1 MQVKNHFFLHFF
13 YLYFVIRFGYNS
25 MKADFKD
32 KWRKVVEIITDNIG
46 EQRTGTWFAVAEPQS
61 YVDNR
66 LALLLPSKFFVE
78 KYENEFYGVLTSAMH
93 KVFGPAVKLDYEI
106 EIVKNDHDSK
116 ITISGVKQ
124 SQAIKSKFVQS
135 MQSPSPISP
144 VEEKK
149 PDFDPQLNEALT
161 FENYCVGE
169 SNRLPFTI
177 AEYIANNPGK
187 NDFNPF
193 FLYGD
198 VGVGKTHLIQAIG
211 IRVKESRPRAK
222 VSFVTLRQFQQ
233 LYQNAYVNKKI
244 PYFIQWFQQMDVL
257 LIDDLQELSGKAG
270 TTDALFAIFNHLHQN
285 GKAIIFTCDRRPMD
299 LDGLA
304 DRLIDRF
311 KWGITEELPKPD
323 LELKKKILEFKASKN
338 GLGLSKEVIDLIA
351 EYSTGSVRELEGIVM
366 GILTR
371 SIALNCPI
379 TTKLAQDVMKHTVRQ
394 RPRKVI
400 NFDMIVEAT
409 AEFYNLNPDVIFSKS
424 RVRDVADARQIIM
437 YLSQK
442 LTSLSSSAIG
452 QKLNRTHTT
461 VLHGIQQVEDRVNF
475 TKDLAEAVSAIESD
489 LKS

>member
-1 MQVKNHFFLHFF
+1 
-13 YLYFVIRFGYNS
+13 
-25 MKADFKD
+25 MKEDYKIMWA
-32 KWRKVVEIITDNIG
+32 KVMEIITDNLG
-46 EQRTGTWFAVAEPQS
+46 EQRANTWFGVAEPLS
-61 YVDNR
+61 YIDNR
-66 LALLLPSKFFVE
+66 LLLKLPSEFFAE
-78 KYENEFYGVLTSAMH
+78 KYENEFYNILTTSLR
-93 KVFGPAVKLDYEI
+93 KVFGNSIKLDYEI
-106 EIVKNDHDSK
+106 EIIKNDKDSK
-116 ITISGVKQ
+116 VKISGTSQ
-124 SQAIKSKFVQS
+124 SPVIRNKFLQS
-135 MQSPSPISP
+135 MQSPSPILDR
-144 VEEKK
+144 EEIK

-161 FENYCVGE
+161 FENYCVGA
-169 SNRLPFTI
+169 SNKLPFTI

-233 LYQNAYVNKKI
+233 LYQNAYIRKEI

-257 LIDDLQELSGKAG
+257 LIDDLQELSHKSG

-299 LDGLA
+299 LDGIA

-338 GLGLSKEVIDLIA
+338 GLGLSKEVINLIA

-379 TTKLAQDVMKHTVRQ
+379 TLDLARDVMKHTVRPKAQ
-394 RPRKVI
+394 RVI

-409 AEFYNLNPDVIFSKS
+409 AEFYNINPDVIFSKS

-437 YLSQK
+437 YLSHK
-442 LTSLSSSAIG
+442 LTNLSSNAIG
-452 QKLNRTHTT
+452 QKLNRSHTT
-461 VLHGIQQVEDRVNF
+461 VLHGITAVEDRVNF
-475 TKDLAEAVSAIESD
+475 TKDLQEAVESIEAD
-489 LKS
+489 LKK

>member
-1 MQVKNHFFLHFF
+1 
-13 YLYFVIRFGYNS
+13 

-32 KWRKVVEIITDNIG
+32 KWLKVVEIITDNIG
-46 EQRTGTWFAVAEPQS
+46 KQRADTWFGVAVPQS
-61 YVDNR
+61 YTDNR
-66 LALLLPSKFFVE
+66 LSLQLPSEFFVE
-78 KYENEFYGVLTSAMH
+78 KYENDFYAVLTSAMH
-93 KVFGPAVKLDYEI
+93 KVFGPMVKLDYEI
-106 EIVKNDHDSK
+106 EIVKNDSDSK
-116 ITISGVKQ
+116 IRISGVKQ
-124 SQAIKSKFVQS
+124 SPAIKNKFLQS
-135 MQSPSPISP
+135 LQSHSPI
-144 VEEKK
+144 VATGEKK

-161 FENYCVGE
+161 FENYCVGD
-169 SNRLPFTI
+169 SNKLPYTI

-193 FLYGD
+193 FLYGS

-211 IRVKESRPRAK
+211 IRVKESRPNAK

-233 LYQNAYVNKKI
+233 LYQNAVIKKEI

-285 GKAIIFTCDRRPMD
+285 GKAIVFTCDRRPTD
-299 LDGLA
+299 LDGIA

-311 KWGITEELPKPD
+311 KWGITEELPNPD
-323 LELKKKILEFKASKN
+323 INLKKKILQFKASKN
-338 GLGLSKEVIDLIA
+338 GLGLSNEVIDLIA

-379 TTKLAQDVMKHTVRQ
+379 TPQLAKDVMKHTVRQ
-394 RPRKVI
+394 KVQKII

-409 AEFYNLNPDVIFSKS
+409 ADFYNINPDVIFSKS
-424 RVRDVADARQIIM
+424 RLRDVADARQIIM

-461 VLHGIQQVEDRVNF
+461 VLHGIKQVEDRVSF
-475 TKDLAEAVSAIESD
+475 TKDLLEPVTAIEAD
-489 LKS
+489 LKK

>member
-1 MQVKNHFFLHFF
+1 MKEDYLH
-13 YLYFVIRFGYNS
+13 
-25 MKADFKD
+25 

-46 EQRTGTWFAVAEPQS
+46 EARSRTWFGEAQPLS
-61 YVDNR
+61 FVDNH
-66 LALLLPSKFFVE
+66 LTLKLPTKFFVE
-78 KYENEFYGVLTSAMH
+78 KYENEFYNILTFAMH
-93 KVFGPAVKLDYEI
+93 KMFGNDVKLVYEI
-106 EIVKNDHDSK
+106 EIVNNDKDSRVK
-116 ITISGVKQ
+116 ISGTQQ
-124 SQAIKSKFVQS
+124 SPAINSKFVRS
-135 MQSPSPISP
+135 MQAPSPIL
-144 VEEKK
+144 VADDKR
-149 PDFDPQLNEALT
+149 PDFDPQLNEALN
-161 FENYCVGE
+161 FENYCVGA

-211 IRVKESRPRAK
+211 IRVKETRPNAR
-222 VSFVTLRQFQQ
+222 VSFITLRQFQQ
-233 LYQNAYVNKKI
+233 LYQNAHFKKEI

-257 LIDDLQELSGKAG
+257 LIDDLQELSHKSG

-299 LDGLA
+299 LDGIA

-323 LELKKKILEFKASKN
+323 LELKKKILEFKATKN

-379 TTKLAQDVMKHTVRQ
+379 TPSLARDVMKHTVRPKAQ
-394 RPRKVI
+394 KVI

-409 AEFYNLNPDVIFSKS
+409 ADFYNLNPDVIFSKS

-442 LTSLSSSAIG
+442 LTTLSSSAIG
-452 QKLNRTHTT
+452 HKLNRSHTT
-461 VLHGIQQVEDRVNF
+461 VLHGIKAVEDRINF
-475 TKDLAEAVSAIESD
+475 TKDLQDTVSAIETD

>member
-1 MQVKNHFFLHFF
+1 
-13 YLYFVIRFGYNS
+13 
-25 MKADFKD
+25 MKEDFKL
-32 KWRKVVEIITDNIG
+32 KWDKVVEIITDNIG
-46 EQRTGTWFAVAEPQS
+46 EQRARTWFGVAEPLS
-61 YVDNR
+61 YIDNR
-66 LALLLPSKFFVE
+66 LLLKLPSEFFAE
-78 KYENEFYGVLTSAMH
+78 KYEYEFYNILTSSMRR
-93 KVFGPAVKLDYEI
+93 VFGPTVKLDYEI
-106 EIVKNDHDSK
+106 EIIKNDKDSK
-116 ITISGVKQ
+116 IKLSGKNQSPAVKN
-124 SQAIKSKFVQS
+124 KFIQS
-135 MQSPSPISP
+135 MQSNSPIIDKKDP
-144 VEEKK
+144 K

-161 FENYCVGE
+161 FENYCVGA
-169 SNRLPFTI
+169 SNKLPFTI

-211 IRVKESRPRAK
+211 IRVKENRPNAK

-233 LYQNAYVNKKI
+233 LYQNAFIRKEI

-257 LIDDLQELSGKAG
+257 LIDDLQELSHKSG

-299 LDGLA
+299 LDGIA

-338 GLGLSKEVIDLIA
+338 GLGLSKDVIDLIA

-379 TTKLAQDVMKHTVRQ
+379 TIELAREVMKHTVR
-394 RPRKVI
+394 PRAQKVI

-409 AEFYNLNPDVIFSKS
+409 ADFYNLNPDAIFSKS

-437 YLSQK
+437 YLSHK

-452 QKLNRTHTT
+452 QKLNRSHTT
-461 VLHGIQQVEDRVNF
+461 VLHGISAVEDRVEF
-475 TKDLAEAVSAIESD
+475 TKDLKEAVNAIEED
-489 LKS
+489 LKK

>member
-1 MQVKNHFFLHFF
+1 
-13 YLYFVIRFGYNS
+13 
-25 MKADFKD
+25 MKTDYKEQ
-32 KWRKVVEIITDNIG
+32 WRKVVEIITDNIG
-46 EQRTGTWFAVAEPQS
+46 EQRAKTWFGVAEPLS

-66 LALLLPSKFFVE
+66 LSLKLPSEFFVE
-78 KYENEFYGVLTSAMH
+78 KYDHEFYSILTFAMH
-93 KVFGPAVKLDYEI
+93 KVFGASVKLDYEI
-106 EIVKNDHDSK
+106 EIVKNDSDSK
-116 ITISGVKQ
+116 IKISGVKQ
-124 SQAIKSKFVQS
+124 SPAIKSRFVKS
-135 MQSPSPISP
+135 MQAPSPIIT

-169 SNRLPFTI
+169 SNKLPFTI

-211 IRVKESRPRAK
+211 IRVKESRPGAK

-233 LYQNAYVNKKI
+233 LYQNAYIKKEI

-257 LIDDLQELSGKAG
+257 LIDDLQELSHKSG

-285 GKAIIFTCDRRPMD
+285 GKAIIFTCDRRPME
-299 LDGLA
+299 LDGIA

-323 LELKKKILEFKASKN
+323 KELKKKILQFKASKN
-338 GLGLSKEVIDLIA
+338 GLGLSDEVINLIA
-351 EYSTGSVRELEGIVM
+351 DYSTGSVRELEGIVM

-371 SIALNCPI
+371 SITLNCEI
-379 TTKLAQDVMKHTVRQ
+379 TPKLAIEVMKHMVKQ

-409 AEFYNLNPDVIFSKS
+409 AEYYNINPDVIFSKS

-442 LTSLSSSAIG
+442 LTNLSSSAIG

-461 VLHGIQQVEDRVNF
+461 VLHGIQQVEDRVSF
-475 TKDLAEAVSAIESD
+475 TKDLAPAVSAIEAD
-489 LKS
+489 LRK

>member
-1 MQVKNHFFLHFF
+1 MKEDLKEKWQKVMQ
-13 YLYFVIRFGYNS
+13 
-25 MKADFKD
+25 
-32 KWRKVVEIITDNIG
+32 IITDNIG
-46 EQRTGTWFAVAEPQS
+46 EQKANTWFAVAEPQS
-61 YVDNR
+61 FKDNR
-66 LALLLPSKFFVE
+66 LTLRLPSKFFVD
-78 KYENEFYGVLTSAMH
+78 KYELDFYNILTSSLYR
-93 KVFGPAVKLDYEI
+93 VFGKSVKLDYEL
-106 EIVKNDHDSK
+106 EIVKDDRNSRIK
-116 ITISGVKQ
+116 ISGTEQ
-124 SQAIKSKFVQS
+124 SPVIKSRFNKS
-135 MQSPSPISP
+135 MQAPSPILGVNES
-144 VEEKK
+144 K
-149 PDFDPQLNEALT
+149 PDFDPQLNESLT
-161 FENYCVGE
+161 FENYCVGQ
-169 SNRLPFTI
+169 SNKLPYTI

-211 IRVKESRPRAK
+211 IRVKESWPNAK
-222 VSFVTLRQFQQ
+222 VSFLSLRQFQQ
-233 LYQNAYVNKKI
+233 LYQNAYIKKEI

-257 LIDDLQELSGKAG
+257 LIDDLQELSNKAG

-285 GKAIIFTCDRRPMD
+285 KKALIFTCDRKPME
-299 LDGLA
+299 LDGIA

-323 LELKKKILEFKASKN
+323 LDLKKKILEFKARKN
-338 GLGLSKEVIDLIA
+338 GLGLSKEVINLIA

-379 TTKLAQDVMKHTVRQ
+379 TPALAKDVMKHTVRPKVQ
-394 RPRKVI
+394 KVI

-442 LTSLSSSAIG
+442 LTNLSSSAIG
-452 QKLNRTHTT
+452 QKLNRSHTT
-461 VLHGIQQVEDRVNF
+461 VLHGIEQVENRVNF
-475 TKDLAEAVSAIESD
+475 TKDLQDTVSAIEAD
-489 LKS
+489 LRK

>member
-1 MQVKNHFFLHFF
+1 
-13 YLYFVIRFGYNS
+13 
-25 MKADFKD
+25 MKDQLKEQWA
-32 KWRKVVEIITDNIG
+32 KVVEIITDNLG
-46 EQRTGTWFAVAEPQS
+46 ESRANTWFGVAEPLEFSSNQL
-61 YVDNR
+61 R
-66 LALLLPSKFFVE
+66 LKLPSKFFVE
-78 KYENEFYGVLTSAMH
+78 KYETDLYSILRSAIK
-93 KVFGPAVKLDYEI
+93 KVFGESTKLEYEI
-106 EIVKNDHDSK
+106 EIVENDKNSR
-116 ITISGVKQ
+116 ITLSGVNQ
-124 SQAIKSKFVQS
+124 SGAIKNRFVQS
-135 MQSPSPISP
+135 MQAPSPILGINDN
-144 VEEKK
+144 K

-161 FENYCVGE
+161 FENYCVGA
-169 SNRLPFTI
+169 SNKLPYTI

-233 LYQNAYVNKKI
+233 LYQNACIKREV

-257 LIDDLQELSGKAG
+257 LIDDLQELSHKAG

-299 LDGLA
+299 LDGIA

-323 LELKKKILEFKASKN
+323 LELKKKILEFKAAKN
-338 GLGLSKEVIDLIA
+338 GLGLSKEVINMIA

-371 SIALNCPI
+371 SIALNCEI
-379 TTKLAQDVMKHTVRQ
+379 TPKLAHDVMQHSVR
-394 RPRKVI
+394 PKARKAI
-400 NFDMIVEAT
+400 NFDMIVETT
-409 AEFYNLNPDVIFSKS
+409 AEYYNISPDVIFSKS

-442 LTSLSSSAIG
+442 LTNLSSTVIG
-452 QKLNRTHTT
+452 KKLNRSHTT

-475 TKDLAEAVSAIESD
+475 TKDLREAVHSIEAE
-489 LKS
+489 LQQ